1 MMVINSGNGQIHFK
15 ELKKQKIQ
23 PDGTLT
29 DVQSKKQ
36 SETLFAA
43 MG

>member
-1 MMVINSGNGQIHFK
+1 MVINSGDGKTHFK
-15 ELKKQKIQ
+15 KLKKQKIQ

-36 SETLFAA
+36 SQTLFAA
-43 MG
+43 TG